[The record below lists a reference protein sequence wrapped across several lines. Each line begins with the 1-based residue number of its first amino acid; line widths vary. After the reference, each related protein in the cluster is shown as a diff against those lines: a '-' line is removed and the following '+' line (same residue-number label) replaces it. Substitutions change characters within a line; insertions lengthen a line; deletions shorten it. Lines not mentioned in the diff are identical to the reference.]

1 MTVPLERALRK
12 ELNMIAPTEAL
23 FRLASYIEVQQKAL
37 TVTPKTYTEAVDKQ
51 VAIYSIIL
59 YEKLLE
65 ELAKTGKISPP
76 KITKELDCNHY
87 HIN

>member
-1 MTVPLERALRK
+1 MTVPLERALIK

-37 TVTPKTYTEAVDKQ
+37 TVTPKTHTEAVDKQ

-65 ELAKTGKISPP
+65 ELAETGKISPP
-76 KITKELDCNHY
+76 K
-87 HIN
+87 

>member
-37 TVTPKTYTEAVDKQ
+37 TVTTKTYTEAVDKQ